1 MKAYLMT
8 FAMIVGIAFNAVG
21 QNLMTTMGTDFWFTF
36 MDNADPRQNDNMLTV
51 YISAPRSCSATVANP
66 NTGWSATAVVTPGV
80 VTTLHVPQAQGYST
94 STSTPLN
101 TGLHL
106 TATDT
111 VSVYIS
117 TLGLSN
123 FDECNV
129 LPTAAL
135 RDRYMVQSYPS
146 DWYGSEFVVLAT
158 EDSTWVDIHL
168 TNATSDGATS
178 GSTVSVFFPVAG
190 KSYQLKTPSVGDF
203 SGTRVEARDC
213 KKIAVF
219 HGDVCVYVPN
229 HDAGSCDHVIE
240 QAVPVYYWGQHFV
253 AAGSGSPVFPD
264 CVRITSLENN
274 CVVRRDGNVIC
285 ALASGQTYEYP
296 LYSNALNHGYSYLT
310 STKPVSVNIFF
321 ASSNTGTGDPS
332 MLNIRPLEQTIHRVT
347 FNTSNTAYINT
358 HYILVTLRTEDITL
372 LRLDGT
378 PVTQTPI
385 SIYSNPNYKFI
396 KINVSAGSHTLSMNG
411 GSGFLANAYGL
422 GNHESYAYT
431 LGSSMNDLTSTLYV
445 NGTPVSF
452 GQNHNFC
459 LNDSISFSVTYNSA
473 PDTIIWDFGDGTTQ
487 GGDSV
492 IHQFTAAG
500 HYHIG
505 CQLINQTN
513 CQYNGINSVTVN
525 IHNADTI
532 DIDTVGCDSLF
543 VWDPDTIAASGTY
556 SRQLTGVYGCDS
568 LVALNLRLASATYA
582 NTTDTV
588 CGDADRDTLLI
599 IAHGTNHLGC
609 DSIERQSLHIVA
621 PQHSTLDI
629 EGCDSI
635 LLDGTWHHTSFTADL
650 TYQDRYGCDS
660 TVSVSLLIHPSYN
673 SAMNITIPEGD
684 TIIWIDG
691 NQYSDTTDHAS
702 VTYYTTYGCDS
713 IIRLQ
718 LHYTP
723 YTPPVPIDSSA
734 VWVPNA
740 FTPEGINNTHFKVFS
755 HDVIAMQV
763 HIFTREGV
771 KVCQF
776 DGLTEEWD
784 GTAGGQTL
792 KQDAYVYFIEY
803 IVKSKPTYTQ
813 HKIGTVLL
821 WR

>member
-1 MKAYLMT
+1 
-8 FAMIVGIAFNAVG
+8 
-21 QNLMTTMGTDFWFTF
+21 
-36 MDNADPRQNDNMLTV
+36 
-51 YISAPRSCSATVANP
+51 
-66 NTGWSATAVVTPGV
+66 
-80 VTTLHVPQAQGYST
+80 
-94 STSTPLN
+94 
-101 TGLHL
+101 
-106 TATDT
+106 
-111 VSVYIS
+111 
-117 TLGLSN
+117 
-123 FDECNV
+123 
-129 LPTAAL
+129 
-135 RDRYMVQSYPS
+135 
-146 DWYGSEFVVLAT
+146 
-158 EDSTWVDIHL
+158 
-168 TNATSDGATS
+168 
-178 GSTVSVFFPVAG
+178 
-190 KSYQLKTPSVGDF
+190 
-203 SGTRVEARDC
+203 
-213 KKIAVF
+213 
-219 HGDVCVYVPN
+219 
-229 HDAGSCDHVIE
+229 
-240 QAVPVYYWGQHFV
+240 
-253 AAGSGSPVFPD
+253 
-264 CVRITSLENN
+264 
-274 CVVRRDGNVIC
+274 
-285 ALASGQTYEYP
+285 
-296 LYSNALNHGYSYLT
+296 
-310 STKPVSVNIFF
+310 
-321 ASSNTGTGDPS
+321 
-332 MLNIRPLEQTIHRVT
+332 MLNIRPLEQAIHRAT

-372 LRLDGT
+372 LRLDGN

-525 IHNADTI
+525 IHNADTV

-803 IVKSKPTYTQ
+803 KVKSKPTYTQ

-821 WR
+821 CR